1 MGNTEMGDDGIGVL
15 LTEMAREQPP
25 AGGWPHSV
33 EFVCAGR
40 DPAFAAALL
49 AEGKELLLIDA
60 VDMKDA
66 PGSWRI
72 FSPGE
77 LVPGTARA
85 PGGSSHTLSM
95 DAVLDLARS
104 LGWADRLRILGIQ
117 AGDVRPGRFLS
128 PGVQRCMPEVL
139 TRIREEAEALS

>member
-1 MGNTEMGDDGIGVL
+1 MGDDGIGVL
-15 LTEMAREQPP
+15 LTQMASERPP
-25 AGGWPHSV
+25 AGGWPLSV

-40 DPAFAAALL
+40 DPALAAALL

-66 PGSWRI
+66 PGSWRV

-77 LVPGTARA
+77 LAPGTAHA
-85 PGGSSHTLSM
+85 PAGSSHTLSM
-95 DAVLDLARS
+95 DEVLELACS

-128 PGVQRCMPEVL
+128 PGVRRCMPEVL
-139 TRIREEAEALS
+139 ARIREEAEALS